1 MSPLQAPLE
10 DSFPQHCPSPTPRLG
25 TLYYYMCTLHCF
37 FSQQPGL
44 LLHSVVRV
52 ATHKKCDL
60 HSCFTLTTFSLP
72 VASAAHAF
80 LAFSVLLIEKLN
92 LCTFYVYYYYM
103 FVHAAEEKIE
113 HCHQNCPRV
122 CFFFF

>member
-1 MSPLQAPLE
+1 MSPLQALL
-10 DSFPQHCPSPTPRLG
+10 DKSLPQHCPGPAPLLG

-37 FSQQPGL
+37 FSQQPRL

-72 VASAAHAF
+72 VASAAHA
-80 LAFSVLLIEKLN
+80 LLVFSVLLI
-92 LCTFYVYYYYM
+92 
-103 FVHAAEEKIE
+103 
-113 HCHQNCPRV
+113 
-122 CFFFF
+122 